1 MISLKDYVGRMKE
14 GQKDIYIITGES
26 RAAVSASPF
35 VEALKKKDLEV
46 IYMVDPID
54 EYVIQQLKDFD
65 GHKLKNCS
73 KQGLDLEHSEDE
85 KKKFEEQKAALEGLC
100 KLCKEVLGDKV

>member
-1 MISLKDYVGRMKE
+1 
-14 GQKDIYIITGES
+14 
-26 RAAVSASPF
+26 
-35 VEALKKKDLEV
+35 LKKKDLEV

-73 KQGLDLEHSEDE
+73 K
-85 KKKFEEQKAALEGLC
+85 EGL
-100 KLCKEVLGDKV
+100 EFDQT

>member
-14 GQKDIYIITGES
+14 GQKDIYIITAES
-26 RAAVSASPF
+26 RAAAAASPF
-35 VEALKKKDLEV
+35 VETLKKKDLEV

-54 EYVIQQLKDFD
+54 EYVVQQLKDFD

-73 KQGLDLEHSEDE
+73 K
-85 KKKFEEQKAALEGLC
+85 EGL
-100 KLCKEVLGDKV
+100 EFDQSE